1 MSLTDRSRGSFTY
14 EELDFA
20 SFHNSAR
27 VRDFCCGDKDLDDFL
42 NTEEVAEYERE
53 RFGKTWLVF
62 IQGDV
67 VAYYTVAPG
76 SLHTDHIKV
85 GQKSFQTK
93 RNVKIEE
100 YPALKLGRFAV
111 RQDLQRKGLGTLL
124 MDHIKGL
131 ALTWE
136 FPCRLIILNAASD
149 DAIKFYHS
157 CGFVLSKAHRQRNRI
172 QKIMFYDL
180 EVIRDIAYSAVDG
193 SEATHPTL

>member
-1 MSLTDRSRGSFTY
+1 MSLADRPRGSFTY
-14 EELDFA
+14 DELAFA
-20 SFHNSAR
+20 PFHNSAR
-27 VRDFCCGDKDLDDFL
+27 VRDFYSGSKDLDDFL

-62 IQGDV
+62 IQGEV

-76 SLHTDHIKV
+76 SLHVDHIKV

-100 YPALKLGRFAV
+100 YPAMKLGRFAV
-111 RQDLQRKGLGTLL
+111 RKDLQRKGLGTLL

-136 FPCRLIILNAASD
+136 FPCRLIVLNAASE
-149 DAIKFYHS
+149 DAAKFYHS

-172 QKIMFYDL
+172 QKVMFYDL
-180 EVIRDIAYSAVDG
+180 DAIRDIAHSAVDV
-193 SEATHPTL
+193 SDTT